1 MRWTKNVVSS
11 REVNIS
17 VSRWSPSSY
26 AKEHGLTDLLC
37 PKCPL
42 SFSLQI
48 VSLQSRHCCFGRAS
62 FYGKPHP
69 FWFVHVTVDA
79 MVSSQKYLRS
89 QLFWSR
95 NGLPRCLARWN
106 YPPGAQDRWLCTEGV
121 TKEAP
126 RRLPGVLLR
135 AFNLLDPACYLRESS
150 LCNQGC
156 NQQLRLPR
164 AIRMAGENKYE
175 ASTRERHSHY
185 SFHTV
190 FHRGKNKHRPH
201 WFISQDNSSINKWCW
216 EEEKELDLTCK
227 EWQERKINISCGD
240 KVSKGKSPWE
250 LVELALQFELH
261 VAFDNFCDSVNTI
274 KF

>member
-1 MRWTKNVVSS
+1 MVSS

-17 VSRWSPSSY
+17 VSRWSPGSY
-26 AKEHGLTDLLC
+26 AKVHGLTDLLC

-48 VSLQSRHCCFGRAS
+48 VSLQSRHCCFGRAPL
-62 FYGKPHP
+62 YRKPHP

-79 MVSSQKYLRS
+79 MVSSQKCLCS

-106 YPPGAQDRWLCTEGV
+106 YPPGAQGRWLCTEGV

-126 RRLPGVLLR
+126 RRLPGVLSR
-135 AFNLLDPACYLRESS
+135 AFNLLDPACHLKESS

-164 AIRMAGENKYE
+164 AIRMAGENKSE

-185 SFHTV
+185 WAPGPAASILSSTEARTNTNLIDSFPRTTAQSISGAGRKKKSWIWHAKNDR
-190 FHRGKNKHRPH
+190 RGK
-201 WFISQDNSSINKWCW
+201 
-216 EEEKELDLTCK
+216 
-227 EWQERKINISCGD
+227 
-240 KVSKGKSPWE
+240 
-250 LVELALQFELH
+250 
-261 VAFDNFCDSVNTI
+261 
-274 KF
+274 